1 MWVMAKR
8 KRRTPDRGVKRP
20 KGRAPARRQPGAVR
34 PALCVVAV
42 CLCLLLS
49 LGDAWG
55 KPGSRLEFSVVVP
68 GLEYAHLRITNQPWS
83 VHIARLER
91 ARPEFGIVSTLGRGV
106 IQGLSPLSAQARSV
120 PPAIGRPVAAVN
132 GDFFLIHPGPY
143 QGDPKGL
150 QILNGELVSTPGQ
163 LSFWAAGH
171 ELHIDPVAS
180 AMAVTWPDGTKTPFG
195 LNQTPQPDT
204 AVLFT
209 PIFGPSTRATN
220 QIELTLEKLD
230 AGRWLPLRAS
240 RSFRARVRSISMCGD
255 TRLEPDIA
263 VLTLGAKLTKHL
275 NSIKPAAV
283 VQLSTAL
290 SKDLGGATV
299 AIGGGPMLVHNG
311 RRQQWPGEKGA
322 NAYLL
327 PRHPRT
333 ALGFNARYFFLVEV
347 DGRQKGLSVGMSF
360 VELASF
366 MKKLGCSEAMNLDG
380 GGSAT
385 FWLDGKVMN
394 SPSDK
399 QERALANALVIVL
412 QKAR

>member
-1 MWVMAKR
+1 MIWWGVCCYKQVTLTGFRRAIDKVGWNAAAEVGRRSISEEKLAPTHVGGYLVTSRGGFQALRARVKKVWPISLSRSLLTKARKMWVMAKR

-55 KPGSRLEFSVVVP
+55 KQGSRLEFSVVVP

-91 ARPEFGIVSTLGRGV
+91 ARPEFGIVSTLGQGV

-120 PPAIGRPVAAVN
+120 PPGIGRPVAAVN

-180 AMAVTWPDGTKTPFG
+180 DRK
-195 LNQTPQPDT
+195 
-204 AVLFT
+204 
-209 PIFGPSTRATN
+209 S
-220 QIELTLEKLD
+220 
-230 AGRWLPLRAS
+230 
-240 RSFRARVRSISMCGD
+240 
-255 TRLEPDIA
+255 
-263 VLTLGAKLTKHL
+263 
-275 NSIKPAAV
+275 V
-283 VQLSTAL
+283 V
-290 SKDLGGATV
+290 
-299 AIGGGPMLVHNG
+299 
-311 RRQQWPGEKGA
+311 
-322 NAYLL
+322 
-327 PRHPRT
+327 
-333 ALGFNARYFFLVEV
+333 
-347 DGRQKGLSVGMSF
+347 
-360 VELASF
+360 
-366 MKKLGCSEAMNLDG
+366 
-380 GGSAT
+380 
-385 FWLDGKVMN
+385 
-394 SPSDK
+394 
-399 QERALANALVIVL
+399 
-412 QKAR
+412 